1 MKATTCK
8 DLAAVHPEDWPP
20 NGIIPAGTVLE
31 SEQIFKFVQH
41 GAADPA
47 DEECRIRAGMDD
59 AEIKLAKYRQRR
71 LAAGIHYDDID
82 AYDQGL
88 MVGYDDDG
96 KWIPGPNA
104 ETAQPEDEYEE
115 EYEEDDEFDDD
126 EPVKPEE
133 EPETEEET
141 KDE

>member
-1 MKATTCK
+1 MKARIC
-8 DLAAVHPEDWPP
+8 EDRPSSQPGKYP
-20 NGIIPAGTVLE
+20 NDIIPAGTVIEKEDIWKL
-31 SEQIFKFVQH
+31 VRA
-41 GAADPA
+41 GVADPA

-71 LAAGIHYDDID
+71 LAAGIHYDDYD

-88 MVGYDDDG
+88 MVGYNPDDSS
-96 KWIPGPNA
+96 WIPGPNA
-104 ETAQPEDEYEE
+104 ETATPED

-126 EPVKPEE
+126 EPVEPEE